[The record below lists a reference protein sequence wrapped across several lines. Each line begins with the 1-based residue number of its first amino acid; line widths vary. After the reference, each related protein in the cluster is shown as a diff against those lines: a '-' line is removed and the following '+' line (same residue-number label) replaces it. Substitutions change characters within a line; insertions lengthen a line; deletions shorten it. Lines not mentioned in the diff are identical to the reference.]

1 MAEFG
6 FAEAQEMFRT
16 MARDF
21 AHREL
26 MPGAKERMKLNRI
39 PEDLLKKLADAGFL
53 GLRIPEKYGGQMSD
67 IVTCGIAC
75 EETARASFL
84 SLSNNQAT
92 SYTLS
97 LTFYVI

>member
-1 MAEFG
+1 MAAFG
-6 FAEAQEMFRT
+6 FTEAQEMFRT
-16 MARDF
+16 MVRDF

-39 PEDLLKKLADAGFL
+39 PGDLVKKLADAGFL

-67 IVTCGIAC
+67 IVTAGIAC
-75 EETARASFL
+75 EETASASFL

-92 SYTLS
+92 SYTFS
-97 LTFYVI
+97 VTFYEI